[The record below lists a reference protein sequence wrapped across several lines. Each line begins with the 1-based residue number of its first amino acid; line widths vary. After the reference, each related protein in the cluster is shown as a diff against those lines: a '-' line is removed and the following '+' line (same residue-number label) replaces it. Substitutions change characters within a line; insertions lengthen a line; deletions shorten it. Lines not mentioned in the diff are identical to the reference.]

1 MCMNIRKAVDE
12 FSKTY
17 LIMHK
22 WRKTVALS
30 VEEFKAKK
38 H

>member
-1 MCMNIRKAVDE
+1 MCMNIRKGVDE
-12 FSKTY
+12 FSKKY

-22 WRKTVALS
+22 WRKSVALS
-30 VEEFKAKK
+30 VKEFKAKK